1 MATANFLDANLD
13 SDDDSVDFNPQQAD
27 MSDDE
32 AQNDDRGS
40 SVDRTN
46 GGQQSES
53 EQDQS
58 PPKKSKH
65 RSRTPEEEDE
75 GAGNDDEDEDEE
87 DEEDEE
93 EEITVSRTGALDM
106 ST

>member
-1 MATANFLDANLD
+1 MATVNFLDQNLD

-32 AQNDDRGS
+32 AQNENRGS
-40 SVDRTN
+40 SVDRRN
-46 GGQQSES
+46 GGHQSES

-75 GAGNDDEDEDEE
+75 GAGNDDEDEE

-93 EEITVSRTGALDM
+93 EEITVSHAGA
-106 ST
+106 